1 MRRCNLPPASY
12 ASDNIRSSSTLRL
25 VTSPNQPSRT
35 EDTTL
40 AIHRE
45 RAERLLNLVRL
56 GFLGLLGVAAVV
68 YAPHISPSVR
78 RVNWLVLVPLL
89 AWSLAQVVLGRRVR
103 RLPEWLSIANPVVD
117 ITAVTTILLGYG
129 LVESPSL
136 ALKAPI
142 VLAYFAILAARPIAS
157 SARRAAAVATLM
169 VLEYGSVVAFFVVS
183 GRVTLTDNPVAASVG
198 QDLAILDEGTKL
210 VLLIVAGVI
219 STYATAWHE
228 RLADTY
234 YREAQYR
241 EQLQV
246 ALGKARMQSLKL
258 QLAPHFLFNTLN
270 GISALISTDTLA
282 AERMLVGLSDFLRL
296 SLELAGSEEV
306 PLDRE
311 IRLLERYLAIQ
322 ELRGQS
328 LLRIVVDVAAGTS
341 RALVPSLILQPLAEN
356 AIKHGFSERAG
367 RGSLEIHTSRVHDS
381 LVLKI
386 CDDGVGETLVAGKVP
401 RMGVGI
407 GNARARLQQLYGDA
421 HTFDVESA
429 PGRGFAVTIMLPF
442 HTVAAKA

>member
-1 MRRCNLPPASY
+1 M
-12 ASDNIRSSSTLRL
+12 
-25 VTSPNQPSRT
+25 
-35 EDTTL
+35 
-40 AIHRE
+40 
-45 RAERLLNLVRL
+45 
-56 GFLGLLGVAAVV
+56 
-68 YAPHISPSVR
+68 
-78 RVNWLVLVPLL
+78 
-89 AWSLAQVVLGRRVR
+89 
-103 RLPEWLSIANPVVD
+103 
-117 ITAVTTILLGYG
+117 
-129 LVESPSL
+129 
-136 ALKAPI
+136 
-142 VLAYFAILAARPIAS
+142 
-157 SARRAAAVATLM
+157 
-169 VLEYGSVVAFFVVS
+169 
-183 GRVTLTDNPVAASVG
+183 
-198 QDLAILDEGTKL
+198 
-210 VLLIVAGVI
+210 I

-356 AIKHGFSERAG
+356 AIKHGFS
-367 RGSLEIHTSRVHDS
+367 
-381 LVLKI
+381 
-386 CDDGVGETLVAGKVP
+386 
-401 RMGVGI
+401 
-407 GNARARLQQLYGDA
+407 
-421 HTFDVESA
+421 
-429 PGRGFAVTIMLPF
+429 
-442 HTVAAKA
+442 